1 MLKVTFI
8 SGILFGLAA
17 VVSGAGLYPW
27 IDHERLESQTQVV
40 PNGGRSE
47 VFFIRLPVDRIASL
61 GTAGFGP
68 GAAAFPAAL
77 ALPDSLDDAQPMQ
90 IDHFKV
96 RDIGGNVIGVA
107 SRHTVD
113 LTDSAAVTWSL
124 SFPSRGA
131 LWLVSQF
138 DPAALDAALAAV
150 GYQPGEAWEGELDL
164 FVGDPQSL
172 TGDIHGGTSEFST
185 LTGTFTERWQ
195 ITGVG
200 DSGELRGTIELDTT
214 TYLTQ

>member
-8 SGILFGLAA
+8 SGIFFGLAA
-17 VVSGAGLYPW
+17 VVSGAGFYPW

-47 VFFIRLPVDRIASL
+47 AFFIRLPVDRVASL
-61 GTAGFGP
+61 GTEGFAP

-77 ALPDSLDDAQPMQ
+77 ALPDSLGSQPMQ

-96 RDIGGNVIGVA
+96 RDSGGNVIGVA

-113 LTDSAAVTWSL
+113 LADSAAVAWSV

-131 LWLVSQF
+131 LWLVGQF
-138 DPAALDAALAAV
+138 DPAAFDAAVAGL
-150 GYQPGEAWEGELDL
+150 GYQPYEAWAGDLD
-164 FVGDPQSL
+164 FRVGDPQSSS
-172 TGDIHGGTSEFST
+172 GEVRGGTSEFSA
-185 LTGTFTERWQ
+185 LTGTYTERWH

-200 DSGELRGTIELDTT
+200 NAGELRGTIELDTT
-214 TYLTQ
+214 TFLAQ

>member
-8 SGILFGLAA
+8 SGIVLGLAG
-17 VVSGAGLYPW
+17 VISGAGFYPW

-40 PNGGRSE
+40 FNGGRSE

-61 GTAGFGP
+61 GTEGFAP

-77 ALPDSLDDAQPMQ
+77 ALPDSLAGEPMQ

-96 RDIGGNVIGVA
+96 RDSGGNVIGVA

-113 LTDSAAVTWSL
+113 LGDSAAVTWSL

-131 LWLVSQF
+131 LWLTGQI
-138 DPAALDAALAAV
+138 DPAAFDAAV
-150 GYQPGEAWEGELDL
+150 MGMGYQPGEPWAGDLDFL
-164 FVGDPQSL
+164 VGDPLSPS
-172 TGDIHGGTSEFST
+172 GEVRGGTSEFNE
-185 LTGTFTERWQ
+185 LTGTYTERWH
-195 ITGVG
+195 ITGLG
-200 DSGELRGTIELDTT
+200 NAGELRGTIELDTT
-214 TYLTQ
+214 TFLAQ

>member
-17 VVSGAGLYPW
+17 VVSGAGFYPW
-27 IDHERLESQTQVV
+27 IDHERLESQTRVV

-47 VFFIRLPVDRIASL
+47 TFFIRLPVDRIASL
-61 GTAGFGP
+61 GTERYSP
-68 GAAAFPAAL
+68 GAAAFPAGL
-77 ALPDSLDDAQPMQ
+77 ALPDSLGTEPMQ

-96 RDIGGNVIGVA
+96 RDTGGNVIGVA

-113 LTDSAAVTWSL
+113 LPGAAAVTWSL

-131 LWLVSQF
+131 LWLVGQF
-138 DPAALDAALAAV
+138 DPTAFDAAVASMGV
-150 GYQPGEAWEGELDL
+150 QPGEAWTGELDFL
-164 FVGDPQSL
+164 VGDPQSP
-172 TGDIHGGTSEFST
+172 TGEVRGGTNEFSP
-185 LTGTFTERWQ
+185 LSGTFTELWH

-200 DSGELRGTIELDTT
+200 DASELRGTIELDTT
-214 TYLTQ
+214 TFLTR

>member
-8 SGILFGLAA
+8 SGIFFGLAA
-17 VVSGAGLYPW
+17 VVSGAGFYPW

-61 GTAGFGP
+61 GTERFGL
-68 GAAAFPAAL
+68 GAAAFPAGL
-77 ALPDSLDDAQPMQ
+77 ALPESLAPQPVQ

-96 RDIGGNVIGVA
+96 RDTNGNVIGVA
-107 SRHTVD
+107 SRHTVE
-113 LTDSAAVTWSL
+113 LADSAAVTWSL

-131 LWLVSQF
+131 LWLVGQF
-138 DPAALDAALAAV
+138 DPAALDTTMTEV
-150 GYQPGEAWEGELDL
+150 GYQPGAAWSGEIDL
-164 FVGDPQSL
+164 LVGDLQSP
-172 TGDIHGGTSEFST
+172 TGEVRGGTSEFGA
-185 LTGTFTERWQ
+185 LTGTFIERWH

-200 DSGELRGTIELDTT
+200 EAGELRGIIELDTT
-214 TYLTQ
+214 TFLVQ

>member
-8 SGILFGLAA
+8 SGIFFGLAA

-27 IDHERLESQTQVV
+27 IDHERLESRTQVI

-61 GTAGFGP
+61 GTESFGL

-77 ALPDSLDDAQPMQ
+77 ALPESLGTEPMQ

-96 RDIGGNVIGVA
+96 RDTGGNVIGVA

-113 LTDSAAVTWSL
+113 LPDSTAVTWSL

-131 LWLVSQF
+131 LWLVGRI
-138 DPAALDAALAAV
+138 DPASFESALAGM
-150 GYQPGEAWEGELDL
+150 GYEPGAAWSGELDL
-164 FVGDPQSL
+164 LVGDPQSPA
-172 TGDIHGGTSEFST
+172 GEVRGGTSEFSK
-185 LTGTFTERWQ
+185 LIGSFTERWH
-195 ITGVG
+195 ITGIG
-200 DSGELRGTIELDTT
+200 DAGELRGTIEIDTT
-214 TYLTQ
+214 MFLAQ

>member
-8 SGILFGLAA
+8 SGIFFGLAA

-61 GTAGFGP
+61 GTERSSLGTAS
-68 GAAAFPAAL
+68 FPAAL
-77 ALPDSLDDAQPMQ
+77 ALPDSLGTEPMQ

-96 RDIGGNVIGVA
+96 RDTGGNVIGVA

-113 LTDSAAVTWSL
+113 LADATAVTWSL

-131 LWLVSQF
+131 LWLVGQF
-138 DPAALDAALAAV
+138 DSAALDAAVAEL
-150 GYQPGEAWEGELDL
+150 GYQPGQAWAGEVDFL
-164 FVGDPQSL
+164 VGDSESP
-172 TGDIHGGTSEFST
+172 TGEVRGGTNEFST
-185 LTGTFTERWQ
+185 LTGTFTESWH

-200 DSGELRGTIELDTT
+200 DMGEPRGTIELDTT
-214 TYLTQ
+214 TFLGQ